1 MAKVNADDTSDDA
14 ARREARKLLVSI
26 RRDLAALSAFVDA
39 EEANLD
45 RKRLPSQARRPPA
58 ADLPGPQLGQELRPP
73 PGEGLRV

>member
-45 RKRLPSQARRPPA
+45 RKRLPSKRVARLRLISQ
-58 ADLPGPQLGQELRPP
+58 DLSSARSFAHRQEK
-73 PGEGLRV
+73 V